1 MKVFLQWIAFGSV
14 LFVHQERPQH
24 CNIREGYNNEN
35 WACSFQSSLRRSGT
49 SCQVPLTVS
58 FIRAGNPRSAVHI
71 SGHQARHQDANGSLK
86 GQIHSDWS
94 ILVKCQICSFSIHNK
109 LKIAVFQ
116 CDHKSNKSSVVWF
129 VLHVYVFI
137 KLINKYCMLTLVKN
151 TVSSSQVTISASKAK
166 LTMSLLI

>member
-35 WACSFQSSLRRSGT
+35 WACSFQSSMRRSGT

-109 LKIAVFQ
+109 LCIKLLF
-116 CDHKSNKSSVVWF
+116 SSVTTNQ
-129 VLHVYVFI
+129 I
-137 KLINKYCMLTLVKN
+137 
-151 TVSSSQVTISASKAK
+151 
-166 LTMSLLI
+166 SLLLSGLSCMCMYSLN